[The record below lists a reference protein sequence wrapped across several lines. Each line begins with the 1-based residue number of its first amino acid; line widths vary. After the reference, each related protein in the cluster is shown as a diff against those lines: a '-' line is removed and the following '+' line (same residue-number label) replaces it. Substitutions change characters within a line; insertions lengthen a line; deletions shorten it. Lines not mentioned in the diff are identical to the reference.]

1 MSSPK
6 RILSSPTFLAASA
19 VGTAALGVL
28 GRKYFQG
35 GVNTHAPDMSGKVI
49 LITGANTGIG
59 RETARTI
66 AGLGGLVVMA
76 CRSEERAREAMKD
89 IEATHP
95 EAQLEFLQLDLASF
109 DSIRKAAAEFKAK
122 HDKLHV
128 LINNAGIMMCPEWRT
143 KEGFEM
149 QVGVNHIG
157 HFLLTSL
164 LLDSLKAAAP
174 ARIINVSSRSHY
186 EGEIHWDDINY
197 FKRKYSKLE
206 AYGQVSDPFP
216 ASDTAT
222 NQLLMI
228 WL

>member
-1 MSSPK
+1 MLSSIISSP
-6 RILSSPTFLAASA
+6 PFLAASA

-128 LINNAGIMMCPEWRT
+128 LINNAGIMMCQS
-143 KEGFEM
+143 G
-149 QVGVNHIG
+149 
-157 HFLLTSL
+157 
-164 LLDSLKAAAP
+164 
-174 ARIINVSSRSHY
+174 AR
-186 EGEIHWDDINY
+186 
-197 FKRKYSKLE
+197 RK
-206 AYGQVSDPFP
+206 V
-216 ASDTAT
+216 
-222 NQLLMI
+222 
-228 WL
+228 